1 MNKSYRSK
9 NIESGEEFQIT
20 DAGIMIGR
28 DEECDVTLKS
38 ADVSRKHALLKL
50 QDNKPMLTDN
60 ASTNGTMLNKWR
72 IRETESLNHGDVIT
86 IAEFSFVV
94 IEPGAEADLTISHKY
109 LPSNDSFAVE
119 EGDGDE
125 TSFHISYPKPPGW
138 DQDDLPE
145 FEKDNSGHLKLME
158 DLLRVRRINGESAAG
173 AFMELSDKGRN
184 EIHIIPKAAQV
195 SLSLGRSRDCD
206 ITLEDHTISSHHA
219 TLSLEGKLIKLRD
232 ENSSNGMKVNGKRLS
247 ETAIK
252 SGDEIHLGSFAL
264 LFKAF

>member
-1 MNKSYRSK
+1 MNTSYRIK

-20 DAGIMIGR
+20 DAGITVGR
-28 DEECDVTLKS
+28 DNECDVTLNS
-38 ADVSRKHALLKL
+38 ADVSRRHALLKIH
-50 QDNKPMLTDN
+50 DGKPVLNDN

-94 IEPGAEADLTISHKY
+94 IEPGTAADLTISHKY
-109 LPSNDSFAVE
+109 LSDNDSFAVE

-145 FEKDNSGHLKLME
+145 LTKDNSGHLKLME
-158 DLLRVRRINGESAAG
+158 DLLRVRKINADSAVG
-173 AFMELSDKGRN
+173 AFMELSDRGRN
-184 EIHIIPKAAQV
+184 QIHIVPKSPQTTF
-195 SLSLGRSRDCD
+195 SLGRSRDCD
-206 ITLEDHTISSHHA
+206 IALEDHTISSHHA

-232 ENSSNGMKVNGKRLS
+232 ENSSNGMKVNGNRLN